1 VAISRLGIAFQI
13 QQEKKKKKRKK
24 LMNFRSAVYV
34 LCTTSVPVVRTYIYM
49 AEIYEVI
56 NLSQA
61 SREGCQCVM
70 SGGVGGNERYKERS
84 ICRYTIWDGG
94 HGKFLYVVSQLFPTL
109 PPRHSE
115 ILW

>member
-1 VAISRLGIAFQI
+1 MAISRLGIAFQI

-34 LCTTSVPVVRTYIYM
+34 LCTTSVPVRTYIYM